1 MLRRRPIEPATASA
15 PTNGL
20 GTDVA
25 DAFLE
30 RLASRDFYGAG
41 AMLSPDAEVRVL
53 TTDFDFSA
61 HGQFAADAFVATLQ
75 SEVASWGRPD
85 RVELFAGAS
94 QVVMVVSHSVEGQMT
109 HRVVVIE
116 PAEGSVRR
124 LQYLRLPFGRVERRG
139 DGDADGPFDRTDA
152 LREYVATDT

>member
-1 MLRRRPIEPATASA
+1 LLRRGAIEPVAASA
-15 PTNGL
+15 ANNGL

-61 HGQFAADAFVATLQ
+61 RGSFAADAFVATLQ
-75 SEVASWGRPD
+75 SEVASWGRPQ
-85 RVELFAGAS
+85 RVELFPSGG

-116 PAEGSVRR
+116 PAGGSVRR
-124 LQYLRLPFGRVERRG
+124 LQYLRLPSSRVERRG
-139 DGDADGPFDRTDA
+139 EGEADGPFDSA
-152 LREYVATDT
+152 NAPREYVATDT